1 MPPAAPQRRTI
12 ARMSSSDPPRQRGCV
27 SEQLAAQYLQA
38 QGLVILARNLRCKAG
53 ELDLVGLDGEVLAVV
68 EVRQRSGARFGGAC
82 ASVTR
87 SKRRKIIR
95 AAGFFWARRV
105 IGAPASCASM
115 CSPSM
120 VRPTRAQRILW
131 LKDAFRAT

>member
-105 IGAPASCASM
+105 HWRSRVMRFDVLALDGP
-115 CSPSM
+115 PD
-120 VRPTRAQRILW
+120 RAQRILW